1 LTAITMLASM
11 VALLFACAS
20 FIIFDTISLQDDM
33 VRNLSTIADVIG
45 QDSIAALVFEDTGSA
60 QRSLEI
66 LDAVPSVVG
75 AGLFTGHGNPFVEY
89 RRRAAPTALQSPA
102 KPEDGHRFANNSL
115 LVFRPIMLDGE
126 RIGTIYI
133 QSDLRA
139 ITTHLMLYGS
149 IGALV
154 FLTSLGAAFI
164 IAQAL
169 QRMIS
174 EPVVRLVLAIKQVS
188 DEQNYAVR
196 AAPPDGHDE
205 VGALTVGFNDMLA
218 QVQKRDTA
226 LHEAHDQLEQRVAE
240 RTRDLQQEVAERVR
254 LQESLLQ
261 RQKMEAV
268 GQLAGGIAHD
278 FNNLLQV
285 ILGNAE
291 LAVLRLPPDHP
302 VHKSIGNITRAAQKA
317 AVLTARLLAFG
328 QRSVLQLHALKLDDL
343 TRQVAALFQRTC
355 DPRILIEV
363 IAPPDIWS
371 VQADPDQIQ
380 QVLTHLC
387 RNACEA
393 MPDGGRLIL
402 GLANLS
408 QDHQERVRLTVTDTG
423 VGMDAEICRHIFEPF
438 FTTKGVGEGVVGK
451 GTGLGLAMAQ
461 GVVIQHGGS
470 IAVESQ
476 PGQGS
481 RFIIDLPRHVGP
493 ADPPHDGS

>member
-1 LTAITMLASM
+1 MLASM

-20 FIIFDTISLQDDM
+20 FIIFDSISLQDDM
-33 VRNLSTIADVIG
+33 VRNLSTMADVVG
-45 QDSIAALVFEDTGSA
+45 TDSAAALVFEDPAATEKALGSL
-60 QRSLEI
+60 Q
-66 LDAVPSVVG
+66 AVPSIIS
-75 AGLFTGHGNPFVEY
+75 AGLFDKSGARFATY
-89 RRRAAPTALQSPA
+89 RRNAESGTIQPPTQPG
-102 KPEDGHRFANNSL
+102 DGHRFGSDVL

-154 FLTSLGAAFI
+154 FLVSAGAAFL
-164 IAQAL
+164 IAQAF

-174 EPVVRLVLAIKQVS
+174 DPIVRLALMMKQVS
-188 DEQNYAVR
+188 DEQNYALR
-196 AAPPDGHDE
+196 AAPPSGHDE
-205 VGALTVGFNDMLA
+205 VGTLVLGFNAMLT
-218 QVQKRDTA
+218 QIEKRDRA
-226 LHEAHDQLEQRVAE
+226 LQEVHDQLEQRVAD
-240 RTRDLQQEVAERVR
+240 RTRDLQQEVAERAR

-261 RQKMEAV
+261 AQKMESV

-291 LAVLRLPPDHP
+291 LSVLRLPPDHP

-328 QRSVLQLHALKLDDL
+328 QRTVLRPRELNLGD
-343 TRQVAALFQRTC
+343 VAHHVATLLRRTC

-363 IAPPDIWS
+363 TAPADLWI

-393 MPDGGRLIL
+393 MPDGGRLAL
-402 GLANLS
+402 GLENLAL
-408 QDHQERVRLTVTDTG
+408 DHLEVVRLTVTDTG
-423 VGMDAEICRHIFEPF
+423 VGMDAETCRHIFEPF

-461 GVVIQHGGS
+461 GVVVQHGGS

-481 RFIIDLPRHVGP
+481 RFIIDLPRGREAQP
-493 ADPPHDGS
+493 T